1 MCVAVTNDRSA
12 WLPPR
17 WVLAALLL
25 VGLGAL
31 LHALRGVLTPVFAA
45 FLIAYLLSPFVDRLE
60 ARRIP
65 RALAIL
71 LLLGMLLGVIGLVL
85 VLVLPGVLR
94 DLAGFVRDLPRYT
107 AEGLARAEPW
117 LARYGV
123 RIPHSFNE
131 ALTQYQLD
139 TQELARRAVAP
150 AGAVMRFIVGG
161 TSSVFGALGTLFVV
175 PVVAFYLL
183 FDFHRITAGA
193 ASLVPK
199 RWRDTAVAIARE
211 IDETLAHFVR
221 GQLIVMAVL
230 GGLYAAAFSA
240 LGVRLAVPIGFVAG
254 ALAFIPYVGSATAL
268 VSALV
273 LTFVDFDGWERVI
286 GVLAAYVVIQMLEG
300 LVITPRVIGDKVGL
314 SPLWVLLA
322 LLAGAEL
329 FGFLGVLLALPTA
342 AVLKIFVVRA
352 LRAYR
357 ASRLYGDDG
366 TPTAEAPAVPPPA
379 VPPPAVPPPVVPQ
392 PDAAQAAE
400 PSQVVA
406 QAAEPP
412 PVLAQAAPSPG
423 VAPVVPPPSASP
435 PAASPESA
443 PPSDLPPPASDGG

>member
-1 MCVAVTNDRSA
+1 
-12 WLPPR
+12 
-17 WVLAALLL
+17 L
-25 VGLGAL
+25 VGVGAL

-45 FLIAYLLSPFVDRLE
+45 FLIAYLLSPLVDRLE
-60 ARRIP
+60 ARKIP

-71 LLLGMLLGVIGLVL
+71 LLLAVLLGAIGLVL
-85 VLVLPGVLR
+85 VLVLPGVVR

-107 AEGLARAEPW
+107 AEALARAEPW

-123 RIPHSFNE
+123 RVPHSFNE

-139 TQELARRAVAP
+139 TQDLARRAVAP
-150 AGAVMRFIVGG
+150 AGAVMRFVVGG
-161 TSSVFGALGTLFVV
+161 TSSLFGALGTLFVV

-199 RWRDTAVAIARE
+199 RWRDTAVEIARE

-230 GGLYAAAFSA
+230 GALYAAAFSA

-286 GVLAAYVVIQMLEG
+286 GVLAAYAVIQILEG

-357 ASRLYGDDG
+357 ASRLYGDDR
-366 TPTAEAPAVPPPA
+366 TPAVEAPDRSAVPAAVVSASTVPA
-379 VPPPAVPPPVVPQ
+379 SAESAEPAAPAPVMSASTVPAPSEPAAPAGTAARAEPAPA
-392 PDAAQAAE
+392 DTAAQPATAPAE
-400 PSQVVA
+400 PAAQPASA

-412 PVLAQAAPSPG
+412 P
-423 VAPVVPPPSASP
+423 
-435 PAASPESA
+435 
-443 PPSDLPPPASDGG
+443 ASDGG